1 MEADSLGMQDSEQT
15 RAWSPDELPDAG
27 DSANGRAG
35 PQKVRKTKRVRPQ
48 LQGEGAVSTT
58 LSSPSEP
65 SVAKRKKEVY
75 TSLC

>member
-15 RAWSPDELPDAG
+15 RAWSPDKLPDAG

-35 PQKVRKTKRVRPQ
+35 SHKIKKTKRVRPQ

-58 LSSPSEP
+58 LCRPSKP
-65 SVAKRKKEVY
+65 SLSGKAEEVY
-75 TSLC
+75 TSFC